1 MLIDNLKRA
10 LKTGEGAHHQLEK
23 LVEEL
28 AIDTAC
34 TSNTSS
40 FDMGCGECAVC
51 VADQAYYALKAENDD
66 AKQK

>member
-1 MLIDNLKRA
+1 MLVDNLKRA

-28 AIDTAC
+28 TLDDICGCNFETMAD
-34 TSNTSS
+34 
-40 FDMGCGECAVC
+40 GCGGCAYC

-66 AKQK
+66 AKQS